1 MLENRDIYWRTS
13 ENLNQNNRPEVIFD
27 GYLEMTLRQ
36 TLVLSEGISQLCKYL
51 VWFDLLV
58 VTVESFRFDVEKGLR
73 NKLNTQSGNTNGK
86 FTLWFISLFL
96 KSRVRRFSSYT
107 PRKTKKIPP
116 NHHESTYFYRFSKW
130 RASRPVHLQ
139 STDINLLVSFP
150 YLKLF
155 CINF

>member
-36 TLVLSEGISQLCKYL
+36 TLILSEGVSQLCKYL
-51 VWFDLLV
+51 VWFGLVWLDLLV
-58 VTVESFRFDVEKGLR
+58 VTVEKVFDLTWKKAYGINSEHSIRKHYR
-73 NKLNTQSGNTNGK
+73 K

-130 RASRPVHLQ
+130 RASRPMHLQ
-139 STDINLLVSFP
+139 FQLT
-150 YLKLF
+150 
-155 CINF
+155 

>member
-1 MLENRDIYWRTS
+1 MVTLKWR
-13 ENLNQNNRPEVIFD
+13 FD
-27 GYLEMTLRQ
+27 RRLYSQKGYHNFANIWFG
-36 TLVLSEGISQLCKYL
+36 LVWL

-58 VTVESFRFDVEKGLR
+58 VTVEKVFDLMWKKAYGINSEHSIRKHYR
-73 NKLNTQSGNTNGK
+73 K

-139 STDINLLVSFP
+139 STDINLLVSVP